1 MNTHG
6 DTIQDQFTK
15 QAHLF
20 QAAHKSAEDAIRQA
34 ISVSDVTDRDT
45 VLDVACGPGVLS
57 CAFAKHAK
65 HVTGID
71 ITPSM
76 LEEAKKLQ
84 ASFRISNVTWHHC
97 DVYRM
102 PFADDRFSMVITRYA
117 FHHMEHP
124 ELVLK
129 EMVRV
134 CEPNGKIVV
143 VDSAPPAEKAQA
155 FNAIELKRDPS
166 HTKALTAEE
175 VSQIM
180 TDQGLLVERRHLYPW
195 QVAADSLLS
204 RSFPSDGDRE
214 KILRKYKADVGKD
227 RLAMDARYVEG
238 VLWVTFPTLI
248 TVGRKR

>member
-6 DTIQDQFTK
+6 ERIQDQFTK

-34 ISVSDVTDRDT
+34 ISVSGVTARDS

-57 CAFAKHAK
+57 CAFAKHAR

-76 LEEAKKLQ
+76 LEQAKNFQ
-84 ASFRISNVTWHHC
+84 ESFRISNVSWHNC

-102 PFADDRFSMVITRYA
+102 PFADDSFSMVITRYA
-117 FHHMEHP
+117 FHHLEHP
-124 ELVLK
+124 VLVLK

-134 CEPNGKIVV
+134 CRQNGKIVV
-143 VDSAPPAEKAQA
+143 IDSAPPAEKARA
-155 FNAIELKRDPS
+155 FNAIELERDPS

-175 VSQIM
+175 VSEIM
-180 TDQGLLVERRHLYPW
+180 TDKGLLVERRHLYAW

-204 RSFPSDGDRE
+204 RSFPADGDRE
-214 KILRKYKADVGKD
+214 KILRKYESDVGKN
-227 RLAMDARYVEG
+227 RFGMNARYIKG
-238 VLWVTFPTLI
+238 ALWVTFPTLI

>member
-6 DTIQDQFTK
+6 EKIQDQYNK

-34 ISVSDVTDRDT
+34 ICVSGVTDRDT
-45 VLDVACGPGVLS
+45 VLDVACGPGILS
-57 CAFAKHAK
+57 CAFAKQAK

-71 ITPSM
+71 VTPSI

-84 ASFRISNVTWHHC
+84 ASYGNSNVTWQNC

-102 PFADDRFSMVITRYA
+102 PFADDSFSMVITRYA
-117 FHHMEHP
+117 FYHMEHP
-124 ELVLK
+124 VLVLK

-134 CEPNGKIVV
+134 CARNGKIVLI
-143 VDSAPPAEKAQA
+143 DSALPAEKARA
-155 FNAIELKRDPS
+155 FNAIELERDPS
-166 HTKALTAEE
+166 HTKALNAEE

-180 TDQGLLVERRHLYPW
+180 TDQGLLVERRHLYAW
-195 QVAADSLLS
+195 QVAAASLLS
-204 RSFPSDGDRE
+204 RSFPSDGDRK
-214 KILRKYKADVGKD
+214 KILRKYESDVGKD
-227 RLAMDARYVEG
+227 RFGMDARYVEG

-248 TVGRKR
+248 TVGRKQ